1 MESPGSPQAEEPS
14 LEELLE
20 RVEPKLK
27 RILYRYKIPAQDAD
41 DLLQETF
48 LIMVSKAGS
57 IRNPEAWILATL
69 SNRCVIYWRKQRSR
83 LWDVVDSA
91 ILELLADVEAPAQ
104 EKADLRYDLDALL
117 SQLPDRCRSVLR
129 LRYGLGFSTAEAAE
143 RTGYCKSSI
152 RKVTNRCLAALTRQL
167 LAVGFQ
173 REIVEVEGD
182 PQEDV

>member
-1 MESPGSPQAEEPS
+1 MESSGSPQAEEPS

-27 RILYRYKIPAQDAD
+27 RILFRYRIPAQDAD

-48 LIMVSKAGS
+48 LIMVSKAGT

-83 LWDVVDSA
+83 LWDVVDTA

-104 EKADLRYDLDALL
+104 EKMELRHDLDSLL
-117 SQLPDRCRSVLR
+117 AQLPDRCRAVLR
-129 LRYGLGFSTAEAAE
+129 LRYGLGCSTAEAAE

-152 RKVTNRCLAALTRQL
+152 RKVTRRCLSALTQQL
-167 LAVGFQ
+167 LGAGFQ
-173 REIVEVEGD
+173 PATAAPLD
-182 PQEDV
+182 EDS